1 MALTVSNPAIGT
13 CCCEP
18 MTTKQLTAPQEAV
31 TGDGHAIIAIIAR
44 TQSN

>member
-18 MTTKQLTAPQEAV
+18 MTTKQLTAPQEAL
-31 TGDGHAIIAIIAR
+31 TDDGHAIRVIAAR
-44 TQSN
+44 THNN

>member
-18 MTTKQLTAPQEAV
+18 MTTKQLTALQEAL
-31 TGDGHAIIAIIAR
+31 TDDGHAIRVIAVR